1 MFVALCLVVAL
12 CVWVGWSFKNSR
24 FDYVWP
30 ITVLRWYGKI
40 FFQILDIAS
49 MSVFLVAMDCGYFG
63 VGNSLYNQEFPDQA
77 CFQMPHLIHLV
88 VALISLMLF
97 VAMAITYQVA
107 DMELNPLSKNLI
119 AMGHSK

>member
-1 MFVALCLVVAL
+1 
-12 CVWVGWSFKNSR
+12 
-24 FDYVWP
+24 
-30 ITVLRWYGKI
+30 VLRWYGKI

-49 MSVFLVAMDCGYFG
+49 MSLFLIAMDCGYFG
-63 VGNSLYNQEFPDQA
+63 VANQYFNQEFPDQA

-88 VALISLMLF
+88 VAAGSLVLF
-97 VAMAITYQVA
+97 IGMAITYQVA

>member
-1 MFVALCLVVAL
+1 
-12 CVWVGWSFKNSR
+12 
-24 FDYVWP
+24 
-30 ITVLRWYGKI
+30 
-40 FFQILDIAS
+40 
-49 MSVFLVAMDCGYFG
+49 MSVFLIAMDCGYFG
-63 VGNSLYNQEFPDQA
+63 VGNQYVNQEFPEYA

-88 VALISLMLF
+88 VALISLILF